1 VDDGFASPLVPGLRS
16 SADAQRL
23 AEELAFAQTRL
34 NRLRQDPP
42 GLYAEVG
49 SAGDVEECS
58 WLAFLVAYL
67 GPVEGDDPF
76 AGIAAVRTP
85 WAAGQ
90 LPDLSEVETG
100 PRSAHDAARGTRTL
114 EAYRAWAERAG
125 SQAAAFTGEASW
137 PPERRFDRVFERLA
151 LPGLHREARFD
162 LLVTLGH
169 LGVFELQA
177 GALKLGGNNEVTVA
191 AKRALGIGDP
201 LLLERRASDLA
212 AACGLELAA
221 LDLGLDNW
229 ERGER
234 MTLGVDGETEP
245 DPEVLQA
252 AADALGL

>member
-1 VDDGFASPLVPGLRS
+1 
-16 SADAQRL
+16 
-23 AEELAFAQTRL
+23 
-34 NRLRQDPP
+34 
-42 GLYAEVG
+42 
-49 SAGDVEECS
+49 
-58 WLAFLVAYL
+58 
-67 GPVEGDDPF
+67 
-76 AGIAAVRTP
+76 
-85 WAAGQ
+85 
-90 LPDLSEVETG
+90 
-100 PRSAHDAARGTRTL
+100 
-114 EAYRAWAERAG
+114 
-125 SQAAAFTGEASW
+125 
-137 PPERRFDRVFERLA
+137 VFERLA

-234 MTLGVDGETEP
+234 MTLGLDGETEP
-245 DPEVLQA
+245 DPAVLEN